1 MPFFADFTA
10 FCGSLALVRLV
21 VRIAT
26 DFPQVRFHG
35 LFATGSVLLSSE
47 VDLVLRDV
55 VQIALTSLHS
65 SRYSG
70 EACASIQLFGSQR
83 SATLY
88 FVAQVEAV
96 ALVGGSC
103 RYASSIFEHECWP
116 LLLGLLS
123 APETLSIPAE
133 YVTFAIVYLRFYLFI
148 KNICCI
154 FAVDLT
160 SGCGVRPI
168 CH

>member
-70 EACASIQLFGSQR
+70 EACASIQLFARQR

-88 FVAQVEAV
+88 FGTQVEAV
-96 ALVGGSC
+96 AGIALRC
-103 RYASSIFEHECWP
+103 RYAVGGEQH
-116 LLLGLLS
+116 LRTRMLAALAG
-123 APETLSIPAE
+123 
-133 YVTFAIVYLRFYLFI
+133 FAQ
-148 KNICCI
+148 C
-154 FAVDLT
+154 AGDTVDT
-160 SGCGVRPI
+160 G
-168 CH
+168 